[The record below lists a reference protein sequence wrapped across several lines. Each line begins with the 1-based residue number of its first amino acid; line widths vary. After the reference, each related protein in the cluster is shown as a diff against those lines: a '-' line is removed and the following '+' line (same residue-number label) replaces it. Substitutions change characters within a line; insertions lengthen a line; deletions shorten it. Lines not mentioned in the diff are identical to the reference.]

1 MPMLTLKV
9 AGKSNPAT
17 VAGAIANNI
26 REGKDIEIV
35 AMGPQSVNQAIKA
48 ITISRSY
55 LTDDRI
61 DLTFKPEFI
70 HLELDGERKSA
81 IKIVVLTHRLE
92 GPAPVPAAPEPPA
105 ASA

>member
-1 MPMLTLKV
+1 MPLLTLKV

-35 AMGPQSVNQAIKA
+35 AMGPLSVNQAIKA

-55 LTDDRI
+55 LADDRVE
-61 DLTFKPEFI
+61 LTFRPEFI

-81 IKIVVLTHRLE
+81 IKLVVLTAKLE
-92 GPAPVPAAPEPPA
+92 GSVIPRPSTPAAG
-105 ASA
+105 

>member
-1 MPMLTLKV
+1 MPLLTLKV

-35 AMGPQSVNQAIKA
+35 AMGPLSVNQAIKA

-55 LTDDRI
+55 LADDKI
-61 DLTFKPEFI
+61 DLTFRPEFI

-81 IKIVVLTHRLE
+81 IKLVVLTCKIE
-92 GPAPVPAAPEPPA
+92 GQAVPRPAAPS
-105 ASA
+105 AS

>member
-1 MPMLTLKV
+1 MSLLTLKV

-26 REGKDIEIV
+26 REGKEIEMV

-48 ITISRSY
+48 VTIARSY
-55 LTDDRI
+55 LTEDKI
-61 DLTFKPEFI
+61 DLTFRTEFM

-81 IKIVVLTHRLE
+81 IKIVVLTHKL
-92 GPAPVPAAPEPPA
+92 A
-105 ASA
+105 

>member
-1 MPMLTLKV
+1 MPILTLKV

-35 AMGPQSVNQAIKA
+35 AMGPLSVNQSIKA
-48 ITISRSY
+48 ITIARSY
-55 LTDDRI
+55 LAEEQV
-61 DLTFKPEFI
+61 DLTFRPEFI

-81 IKIVVLTHRLE
+81 IKLVVLTKKLA
-92 GPAPVPAAPEPPA
+92 GQISSQPIAAA
-105 ASA
+105 TT

>member
-1 MPMLTLKV
+1 MQMLTLKV

-35 AMGPQSVNQAIKA
+35 AMGPLSVNQAVKA

-55 LTDDRI
+55 LTDDKI
-61 DLTFKPEFI
+61 DLTFRSEFM

-81 IKIVVLTHRLE
+81 IKLVVLTHRAE
-92 GPAPVPAAPEPPA
+92 V
-105 ASA
+105 

>member
-1 MPMLTLKV
+1 MPPLLTLKV

-26 REGKDIEIV
+26 REGKDIEVV

-55 LTDDRI
+55 LTDDKI
-61 DLTFKPEFI
+61 ELTFRSEFM

-81 IKIVVLTHRLE
+81 IKIVVITHKVE
-92 GPAPVPAAPEPPA
+92 T
-105 ASA
+105 

>member
-1 MPMLTLKV
+1 MPLLTLKV

-35 AMGPQSVNQAIKA
+35 AMGPQSVNQAVKA

-55 LTDDRI
+55 LADDRI
-61 DLTFKPEFI
+61 DLTFRPEFI

-81 IKIVVLTHRLE
+81 IKIVVLTKKLE
-92 GPAPVPAAPEPPA
+92 GMPSVPAAP
-105 ASA
+105 ASQVE

>member
-1 MPMLTLKV
+1 MPLLTLKV

-35 AMGPQSVNQAIKA
+35 AMGPLSVNQAIKA

-55 LTDDRI
+55 LADDRI
-61 DLTFKPEFI
+61 DLTFRPEFI
-70 HLELDGERKSA
+70 HLEFDGERKSA
-81 IKIVVLTHRLE
+81 IKLVVLTCKLDGVATPRSTS
-92 GPAPVPAAPEPPA
+92 PAAG
-105 ASA
+105 

>member
-1 MPMLTLKV
+1 MLTLKV
-9 AGKSNPAT
+9 AGKSKPAT

-26 REGKDIEIV
+26 REGKDIEVV

-55 LTDDRI
+55 LVDDKI
-61 DLTFKPEFI
+61 ELTFRPEFM

-81 IKIVVLTHRLE
+81 IKLVVLTHKME
-92 GPAPVPAAPEPPA
+92 D
-105 ASA
+105 

>member
-1 MPMLTLKV
+1 MPVLTLKV

-35 AMGPQSVNQAIKA
+35 AMGPQSVNQAVKA

-55 LTDDRI
+55 LTDDHL
-61 DLTFKPEFI
+61 DLTFRPEFI

-81 IKIVVLTHRLE
+81 IKIVVLKQT
-92 GPAPVPAAPEPPA
+92 AAADTPPP
-105 ASA
+105 SE

>member
-1 MPMLTLKV
+1 MPLLTLKV

-35 AMGPQSVNQAIKA
+35 AMGPLSVNQAIKA

-55 LTDDRI
+55 LADDKI
-61 DLTFKPEFI
+61 DLTFRPEFI

-81 IKIVVLTHRLE
+81 IKLVVLTCKLDGQAVPR
-92 GPAPVPAAPEPPA
+92 PAAPS
-105 ASA
+105 AS

>member
-1 MPMLTLKV
+1 MPSLTLKV

-26 REGKDIEIV
+26 REGKDIEVV

-55 LTDDRI
+55 LTDDKI
-61 DLTFKPEFI
+61 ELTFRSEFM

-81 IKIVVLTHRLE
+81 IKIVVLTHKID
-92 GPAPVPAAPEPPA
+92 A
-105 ASA
+105 